1 MGDPLTTVPDDESE
15 DNLIEGSKKSILEAA
30 GRCRN
35 CNYCFSVCPI
45 FQSTRGFMTQAPSG
59 ILQSLSYAIKWDL
72 IKGEE
77 KEILRDLVYAC
88 RTCNA
93 CVLRCK
99 SKATGIAVL
108 EAIQAGRKILRE
120 MMVGPMPQQ
129 RKPLKDLLLHGNP
142 YGEKKEK
149 RTEWVADLKVKRLPA
164 QKAEV
169 LLYVGCTIA
178 YDPPLHKLGRS
189 LVTVLEALDV
199 DFGIL
204 ENEICCG
211 DPALRMGD
219 EALFRELAHKNVE
232 AFKAAGVKTIVTA
245 SPHCFT
251 TFLKEYPSLKEQF
264 VIEHYTEFLM
274 KRLQERKPVLAKNPG
289 TTVAYHDGCYLAKHN
304 SILSSPR
311 ELLGAV
317 PGLKLVEMK
326 ARGEE
331 GLCCGGG
338 GGLMFTEAEAEPET
352 KLPHTRVGQA
362 MDAGA
367 RVLATACPW
376 CFTML
381 DNAVKDLQL
390 TDRISVM
397 DIAEVLAASI
407 RKQ

>member
-1 MGDPLTTVPDDESE
+1 MGDFKATVPDDESGN
-15 DNLIEGSKKSILEAA
+15 NLIERWKSSILEVA

-35 CNYCFSVCPI
+35 CNYCFGVCPI
-45 FQSTRGFMTQAPSG
+45 FQSTRGFMTQGPSG
-59 ILQSLSYAIKWDL
+59 ILQSLNYAIKWDL

-88 RTCNA
+88 RTCKA
-93 CVLRCK
+93 CVVRCK
-99 SKATGIAVL
+99 SKATGISVL
-108 EAIQAGRKILRE
+108 DAIHAGRKILRE
-120 MMVGPMPQQ
+120 MMIGPMPQQ

-149 RTEWVADLKVKRLPA
+149 RTEWAADLKVKRLPA
-164 QKAEV
+164 QRAEV

-189 LVTVLEALDV
+189 LVAVLQALDV

-219 EALFRELAHKNVE
+219 EALFQELADKNAE
-232 AFKAAGVKTIVTA
+232 NFAAAGVKTIVTA

-251 TFLKEYPSLKEQF
+251 TFLNEYPSLKERFTLQ
-264 VIEHYTEFLM
+264 HYTEFLM
-274 KRLQERKPVLAKNPG
+274 KILQEKK
-289 TTVAYHDGCYLAKHN
+289 TVAWRNRDTTITYHDACYLAKHN
-304 SILSSPR
+304 SICASPR
-311 ELLGAV
+311 DLLRAI

-326 ARGEE
+326 TRMEE

-338 GGLMFTEAEAEPET
+338 GGLMFAEAEAEPEAR
-352 KLPHTRVGQA
+352 LPHTRVGEA
-362 MDAGA
+362 IDAGA
-367 RVLATACPW
+367 EVLATACPW
-376 CFTML
+376 CFSML

-390 TDRISVM
+390 AEKIRVM
-397 DIAEVLAASI
+397 DIAEVLAASVY
-407 RKQ
+407 KA